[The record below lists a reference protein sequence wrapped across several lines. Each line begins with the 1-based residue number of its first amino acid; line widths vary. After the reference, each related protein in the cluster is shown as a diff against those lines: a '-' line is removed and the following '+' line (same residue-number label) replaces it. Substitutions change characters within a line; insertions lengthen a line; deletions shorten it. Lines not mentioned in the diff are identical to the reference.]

1 MSDTPTV
8 VVAGAAGFVGRALLA
23 ALAGSFHR
31 VGLSRSRAPGVGADG
46 VEWRACDL
54 FSLLDAER
62 GLAGA
67 DVAVY
72 LVHSMLPS
80 AHLTQ
85 GRFQDF
91 DLLLADNFARAAAHA
106 GVRRIVYLGGL
117 VPEGGGLSTHLQSR
131 LEVEQAL
138 GAHGVPV
145 TTLRAGLVVGPHGSS
160 STILTKLVGRLP
172 VMVTPRWTATP
183 TQPIALRDVV
193 ALIDFCLRTPDTA
206 GGTYDVGAPEA
217 MSYRAMMAETARV
230 MGVSRRFVPVPLLT
244 PRLSTLWVSL
254 VTGASRSLVGP
265 LVESLRHPM
274 VCGDQRLQAEAGQT
288 PTPFADAMRAALAAE
303 RGSGRPRRRRRGAP
317 PQRDV
322 RSVQRLPLPPG
333 RDAMWVARAYSRW
346 LPEAFRPLLAVDH
359 EGQRVV
365 FRLRPGGR
373 RLLELTL
380 SEDRSTPDRALL
392 YVTGGA
398 LAEVDPTGARRGR
411 LEFRV
416 VSEGRAVIAAVH
428 DFVPRL
434 PWPIYAATQAWVH
447 LAVMHAFGVHL
458 RRQPPAD

>member
-1 MSDTPTV
+1 MSDLPTV
-8 VVAGAAGFVGRALLA
+8 VVAGAAGFVGRALLD
-23 ALAGSFHR
+23 ALAGDAHR
-31 VGLSRSRAPGVGADG
+31 VGLSRSRRPGVAEDG

-67 DVAVY
+67 DLAVY

-91 DLLLADNFARAAAHA
+91 DLVLADNFARAAAHA

-117 VPEGGGLSTHLQSR
+117 VPEDGALSAHLQSR
-131 LEVEQAL
+131 LEVERAL

-172 VMVTPRWTATP
+172 VMLTPRWTATP

-193 ALIDFCLRTPDTA
+193 ELIGYCLRTPETA
-206 GGTYDVGAPEA
+206 GGTYDVGAPEVLT
-217 MSYRAMMAETARV
+217 YREMMAETARV

-254 VTGASRSLVGP
+254 VTGASRALVGP

-274 VCGDQRLQAEAGQT
+274 VCGDRRLQTQAGQT
-288 PTPFADAMRAALAAE
+288 PTPFAEAMRAALQAE
-303 RGSGRPRRRRRGAP
+303 QAPAKPRRRRRARS

-333 RDAMWVARAYSRW
+333 RDAMWVARAYTRW
-346 LPEAFRPLLAVDH
+346 LPDAFRPMLAVEH
-359 EGQRVV
+359 EGPRVV

-373 RLLELTL
+373 HLLELTL

-398 LAEVDPTGARRGR
+398 LAEVDPTDARRGR
-411 LEFRV
+411 LEFRAV
-416 VSEGRAVIAAVH
+416 LDDRAVVAAVH

-434 PWPIYAATQAWVH
+434 PWPIYAATQAWAH
-447 LAVMHAFGVHL
+447 LAVMHAFGL
-458 RRQPPAD
+458 YLGRQPAA